1 MPSPHT
7 AAASQ
12 TATGR
17 GTHASHTARH
27 RRMCAPRAGRV
38 YGWASVV
45 LAAAH
50 DAEGGWLGSSK
61 IVWRSSID
69 GAIATGAYAV
79 VTTEDLTA
87 GTHTITATA
96 TDSDNTAGSASVTVI
111 VRATNDAPAAADD
124 VLRAVLGRGVDLAVL
139 ANDADTEGDI
149 FTHTLRVVLPA
160 ALGSAAPG
168 RSHGLVY
175 GSSAAGYDVLA
186 YEICDQHEQCDQAE
200 ATVAVEAAAPP

>member
-17 GTHASHTARH
+17 GTHVSHTARH

-149 FTHTLRVVLPA
+149 FTTPTPRATSSPTPSRCGCLRRWA
-160 ALGSAAPG
+160 K
-168 RSHGLVY
+168 R
-175 GSSAAGYDVLA
+175 
-186 YEICDQHEQCDQAE
+186 
-200 ATVAVEAAAPP
+200 AAAHGRARSATARPTPTRERRCRR